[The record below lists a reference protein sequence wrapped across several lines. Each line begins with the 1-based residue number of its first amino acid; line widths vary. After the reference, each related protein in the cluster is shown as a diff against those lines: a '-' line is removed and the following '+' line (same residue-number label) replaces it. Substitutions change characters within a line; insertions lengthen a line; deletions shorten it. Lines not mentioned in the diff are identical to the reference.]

1 MPTPPAAGIP
11 GSLWWVV
18 LGSGASIIASPEF
31 TPGFE
36 ARLVPH
42 EKLFQEG
49 DSLELLGLRR
59 VIGASIN
66 SSGARGTSVGGRGG

>member
-1 MPTPPAAGIP
+1 M
-11 GSLWWVV
+11 
-18 LGSGASIIASPEF
+18 ASPEF

-36 ARLVPH
+36 ARLAPH

-66 SSGARGTSVGGRGG
+66 SSGARGTSVGGAGRLSEGPSPGEMLQEGG